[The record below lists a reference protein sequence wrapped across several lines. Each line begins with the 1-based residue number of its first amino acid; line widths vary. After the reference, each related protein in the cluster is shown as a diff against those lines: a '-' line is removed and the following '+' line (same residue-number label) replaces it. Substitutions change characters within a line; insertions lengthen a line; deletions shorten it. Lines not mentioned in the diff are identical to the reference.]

1 MDKPPKKTPDQMNNQ
16 ETDPLKSLKKTNR
29 HTPEKPKTVE
39 LLEAGPYIEECNQLI
54 EKFLANFSL
63 DELNAIQG
71 VFPQHFEDNPLRNNA
86 KAAIKPI
93 AYLLNNVFLQKTNI
107 SAEQYDQLMRKYLPL
122 AYAIGRFMDDVL
134 THEPW
139 AW

>member
-1 MDKPPKKTPDQMNNQ
+1 MNENPFKKTP
-16 ETDPLKSLKKTNR
+16 ESDPLTRLKKTNR
-29 HTPEKPKTVE
+29 HTPEKLKTAEV
-39 LLEAGPYIEECNQLI
+39 LECGPYIQQCEQLI
-54 EKFLANFSL
+54 EEFLTDFSL

-71 VFPQHFEDNPLRNNA
+71 VFPQHFEDNPLRNSA

-122 AYAIGRFMDDVL
+122 GYAIGRYMDDVL